1 MSTLLLTHQDV
12 VRHLDALLLMGELKE
27 ALKAD
32 SHGRP
37 VAAQRA
43 RSVLHSHG
51 TAVAIFPGNIA
62 GIPAYT
68 VKVHS
73 KFPAQTPAIRGVIH
87 LFDLNT
93 GELLAIMDS
102 RQVTSVRTGVLG
114 AIAADALARP
124 DAKRVALI
132 GAGTQASLQ
141 VKSLRLVR
149 SLEHVRIYDVVQ
161 ERSAALAAK
170 LHSSLAL
177 PVRMAQTLEE
187 AVADA
192 DIVICSTW
200 SREPLLFPNMV
211 PKGCHITSLGA
222 DEPGKQELSRELI
235 LQGSFICDDRALA
248 LSSGAIG
255 TAGLTEAAIKA
266 ELGEVLA
273 GTKQGRSS
281 PSDITLFAPVG
292 PPIADLAAAWLAYQ
306 AALEDDQVQRIDFS
320 GAAL

>member
-51 TAVAIFPGNIA
+51 TAVAIFPGSIA
-62 GIPAYT
+62 GVPAYT

-73 KFPAQTPAIRGVIH
+73 KFPLQTPAIRGVIH

-102 RQVTSVRTGVLG
+102 RQITAVRTGVLG
-114 AIAADALARP
+114 AIAANTLARP

-132 GAGTQASLQ
+132 GAGAQASMQ

-170 LHSSLAL
+170 LHTSLSL
-177 PVRMAQTLEE
+177 PVRMAQTIEE

-200 SREPLLFPNMV
+200 SREPLLVPGMV
-211 PKGCHITSLGA
+211 PKGCHVTSLGA

-235 LQGSFICDDRALA
+235 LQGSFFCDDRALA

-273 GTKQGRSS
+273 GSKQGRNS
-281 PSDITLFAPVG
+281 PSDITLFSPVG

-306 AALEDDQVQRIDFS
+306 AALEDEQVQRINFS
-320 GAAL
+320 GASL